1 MFQTAAG
8 VTVPFPEKLSEQYE
22 LDGNTITANLSFEKL
37 SDFVHSSETS
47 IFSGRTPS
55 WTSRCSLPSI
65 RMRKAMRSG
74 IWTA

>member
-22 LDGNTITANLSFEKL
+22 LDGSTITANLSFEKL
-37 SDFVHSSETS
+37 SDFVHSFYAELDD
-47 IFSGRTPS
+47 
-55 WTSRCSLPSI
+55 RCSSPSI

>member
-37 SDFVHSSETS
+37 SDFVHS
-47 IFSGRTPS
+47 FYAAVPRHPSGCGKR
-55 WTSRCSLPSI
+55 
-65 RMRKAMRSG
+65 
-74 IWTA
+74 

>member
-37 SDFVHSSETS
+37 SDFVHRS
-47 IFSGRTPS
+47 TPS
-55 WTSRCSLPSI
+55 WTSRCSSPSI
-65 RMRKAMRSG
+65 RMQKAMRSG

>member
-37 SDFVHSSETS
+37 SDFVHS
-47 IFSGRTPS
+47 FYAARFMRS
-55 WTSRCSLPSI
+55 WRSRCSSPSI

>member
-22 LDGNTITANLSFEKL
+22 LDGNTITANL
-37 SDFVHSSETS
+37 
-47 IFSGRTPS
+47 
-55 WTSRCSLPSI
+55 WTSRCSSPSI

>member
-37 SDFVHSSETS
+37 SDFVHS
-47 IFSGRTPS
+47 FY
-55 WTSRCSLPSI
+55 
-65 RMRKAMRSG
+65 A
-74 IWTA
+74 

>member
-37 SDFVHSSETS
+37 SDFVQCLLYTS
-47 IFSGRTPS
+47 PS
-55 WTSRCSLPSI
+55 PRDTERSRMPSC
-65 RMRKAMRSG
+65 A
-74 IWTA
+74 

>member
-37 SDFVHSSETS
+37 SDFVHS
-47 IFSGRTPS
+47 F
-55 WTSRCSLPSI
+55 WTSRCSSPSI

>member
-37 SDFVHSSETS
+37 SDFVGGATVPRHP
-47 IFSGRTPS
+47 SGCGKR
-55 WTSRCSLPSI
+55 
-65 RMRKAMRSG
+65 
-74 IWTA
+74 

>member
-37 SDFVHSSETS
+37 SDFVHSFYAELDEPPLL
-47 IFSGRTPS
+47 R
-55 WTSRCSLPSI
+55 
-65 RMRKAMRSG
+65 
-74 IWTA
+74 

>member
-37 SDFVHSSETS
+37 SDFVHS
-47 IFSGRTPS
+47 FYAD
-55 WTSRCSLPSI
+55 WTSRCSSPSI

>member
-37 SDFVHSSETS
+37 SDFVHSFYAELDE
-47 IFSGRTPS
+47 PS
-55 WTSRCSLPSI
+55 T

>member
-22 LDGNTITANLSFEKL
+22 LDGNTITANLSFEPI
-37 SDFVHSSETS
+37 SSIRS
-47 IFSGRTPS
+47 TPS
-55 WTSRCSLPSI
+55 WTSRCSSPST

>member
-37 SDFVHSSETS
+37 RRAGRAAVPRHP
-47 IFSGRTPS
+47 SGCGKR
-55 WTSRCSLPSI
+55 
-65 RMRKAMRSG
+65 
-74 IWTA
+74 

>member
-37 SDFVHSSETS
+37 SDCSS
-47 IFSGRTPS
+47 
-55 WTSRCSLPSI
+55 PSI